1 VNCELGTSCKLAPAG
16 GGQTINGKIIN
27 AGVNKEPK

>member
-1 VNCELGTSCKLAPAG
+1 VNWAQAASLRQR

>member
-1 VNCELGTSCKLAPAG
+1 LALYGATSLRQR